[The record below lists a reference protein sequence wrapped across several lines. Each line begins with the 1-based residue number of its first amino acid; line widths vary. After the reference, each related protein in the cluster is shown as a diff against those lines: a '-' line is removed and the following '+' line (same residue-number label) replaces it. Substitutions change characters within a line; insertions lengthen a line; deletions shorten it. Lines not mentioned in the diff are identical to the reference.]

1 MVEFFSFSSFNSISL
16 ASLLVLLLCHLV
28 SAMEDLT
35 GRWDNLSLN
44 TKESA
49 TVSLSD
55 NEVRNSR
62 VLVAKFFTK
71 RRINLETTTKTLK
84 SM

>member
-28 SAMEDLT
+28 SVMEDLT
-35 GRWDNLSLN
+35 DRWDNLSLN

-71 RRINLETTTKTLK
+71 RRINLETTTRTLK